1 MKVFVA
7 GATGALGKQ
16 LVPLLVAKGHEVV
29 GMTRTDAKA
38 DQLRSVGARPVVA
51 DALDADGVGRAI
63 GEAEPDVIVHQ
74 LTAIPPK
81 INMRRFEREFA
92 LTNRLRTEGTD
103 HLLSAGRAAGVK
115 RFVAQSNASLYAR
128 TGGPIKREDDPLD
141 DDPPPEMRQGLGA
154 LRHLEAAVTGAQWT
168 EGLVLRYGWFYGPG
182 TSIAL
187 DPLGSQIE
195 LLRKRQLPIVG
206 GGKGVWSFIH
216 IEDAAAATVAAV
228 EGGPAGIYNVVDDEP
243 APVSEWAPVLETYF
257 GEWLPEPVVTG
268 GPDDPATHAEISDSL
283 SLAFLVLLE
292 RLSPE
297 QRAVFL
303 LREVFDY
310 GYDAIA
316 EIVGKSE
323 AACRQLAVRAR
334 RHVEQERPRFE
345 ASRQEQDELAR
356 RFMTATQTGDLD
368 GLEALRAH
376 DVALHGDGGGKVRAI
391 AHRCSGAVGWRG
403 RC

>member
-38 DQLRSVGARPVVA
+38 DQLRSVGAQPVVA
-51 DALDADGVGRAI
+51 DALDADAIGRAV

-92 LTNRLRTEGTD
+92 LTNRLRTAGTD
-103 HLLSAGRAAGVK
+103 HLLSAGRAVGVK

-141 DDPPPEMRQGLGA
+141 DDPAPEMRQGLAA
-154 LRHLEAAVTGAQWT
+154 LRHLEAAVTRAQWT

-187 DPLGSQIE
+187 DPLGSQVE

-206 GGKGVWSFIH
+206 GGTGVWSFIH

-243 APVSEWAPVLETYF
+243 APVSEWAPVLAAAVGAKRPLRVPRWVGRLAA
-257 GEWLPEPVVTG
+257 GEW
-268 GPDDPATHAEISDSL
+268 ATVAMTEIRGAANDKAKRALDWHLRYPSWRQGFTKG
-283 SLAFLVLLE
+283 LA
-292 RLSPE
+292 
-297 QRAVFL
+297 
-303 LREVFDY
+303 
-310 GYDAIA
+310 
-316 EIVGKSE
+316 
-323 AACRQLAVRAR
+323 
-334 RHVEQERPRFE
+334 
-345 ASRQEQDELAR
+345 
-356 RFMTATQTGDLD
+356 
-368 GLEALRAH
+368 
-376 DVALHGDGGGKVRAI
+376 
-391 AHRCSGAVGWRG
+391 
-403 RC
+403 

>member
-38 DQLRSVGARPVVA
+38 DQLRSVGAQPVVA
-51 DALDADGVGRAI
+51 DALDADAIGRAV

-92 LTNRLRTEGTD
+92 LTNRLRTAGTD
-103 HLLSAGRAAGVK
+103 HLLSAGRAVGVK

-141 DDPPPEMRQGLGA
+141 DDPAPEMRQGLAA
-154 LRHLEAAVTGAQWT
+154 LRHLEAAVTRAQWT

-187 DPLGSQIE
+187 DPLGSQVE

-206 GGKGVWSFIH
+206 GGTGVWSFIH

-243 APVSEWAPVLETYF
+243 APVSEWAPVLAAAVGAKRPLRVPRWVGRLAA
-257 GEWLPEPVVTG
+257 GEW
-268 GPDDPATHAEISDSL
+268 ATVAMTETRGAANDKAKRALDWHLRYPSWRQGFTKG
-283 SLAFLVLLE
+283 LA
-292 RLSPE
+292 
-297 QRAVFL
+297 
-303 LREVFDY
+303 
-310 GYDAIA
+310 
-316 EIVGKSE
+316 
-323 AACRQLAVRAR
+323 
-334 RHVEQERPRFE
+334 
-345 ASRQEQDELAR
+345 
-356 RFMTATQTGDLD
+356 
-368 GLEALRAH
+368 
-376 DVALHGDGGGKVRAI
+376 
-391 AHRCSGAVGWRG
+391 
-403 RC
+403 